1 MTIWLGNLT
10 KRTVILWTRFL
21 ILASHIRISKVKSK
35 VKKVNIDY
43 LEALHFSDYPGA
55 CGCSWREPKSSKEV
69 AIFFTLRHRW
79 HTSRLCPKV
88 TRKSDQIAHKSHYI
102 IISIDKDDNQS
113 VRNNVPMMM
122 NRRLHTTR
130 FQTSLQTFETN
141 LYIFSFFFCLNFG
154 RVFDQRAL
162 SSKLAGELTKS
173 CAFPFVVQPIKTTL
187 SKTRFI

>member
-1 MTIWLGNLT
+1 MAGQFYEAYRSPLDA
-10 KRTVILWTRFL
+10 VL

-43 LEALHFSDYPGA
+43 LEALQLALHFSDYPGA

-130 FQTSLQTFETN
+130 FQASLHTFETN
-141 LYIFSFFFCLNFG
+141 LYIFLFFFLLKFWES
-154 RVFDQRAL
+154 F
-162 SSKLAGELTKS
+162 
-173 CAFPFVVQPIKTTL
+173 
-187 SKTRFI
+187 